1 MLLNKQIYSSNEK
14 NKIKIYQVDIAGMI
28 LVTKNN

>member
-14 NKIKIYQVDIAGMI
+14 NKRKIYRVDIAGMI